1 MKNPQGYIMKASE
14 VPQPEFDIY
23 SLDYTFMERKR
34 MTFEQCREFIRQEK
48 LMMKSAIEIYNA
60 TNGRM

>member
-1 MKNPQGYIMKASE
+1 MKASE

-23 SLDYTFMERKR
+23 GLDYTFRERKR